1 MNMIQ
6 RMSRMASALL
16 AITLVSITLPGRAAA
31 AGTPSTSDLWDTS
44 QGTQITAMS
53 GMQSGFSSG
62 DMFGGAASTV
72 EPGNTIFADGK
83 PAGFTHYIEWRTV
96 APVIVTSFA
105 LFATGDGP
113 TFRNQREFDR
123 FVLKARSPGSPT
135 FDLVLYDYTPTH
147 PYTFLDAPSLLL
159 LSTEITA
166 VTAQEFRAE
175 FVQSTAL
182 SPYNGPRIVELDA
195 FGSVVSPPPAA
206 PKDFLAVDGLLAT
219 PRISHSS
226 TLLADGRVLLSGG
239 FTPVFPVAA
248 LVDIFDPAANALSAG
263 GSMLLPR
270 VNHTA
275 NLLPDGKVLIAG
287 GTITNNVITTLCEV
301 FDPATGQSTF
311 TGSMVLPRRGHLSV
325 SLPDGR
331 VVLLGG
337 GAPAAAREVQMYD
350 PATGTFTL
358 TGTMN
363 ALRSLFSATLLK
375 DGRIL
380 IAGGFVSNV
389 AQATAEIYDPATR
402 VSTYVGNM
410 SVPRAGH
417 GDALLADGRVLLT
430 GGRSTS
436 SVDAVASA
444 EIFDP
449 ATGTFTM
456 AGSMTT
462 PRTEHTTTALFDGK
476 VLVSGGISNLSTR
489 VTFKTAEVY
498 DPVSNQ
504 FSPVGEMSSPRT
516 SHRATLL
523 PSGQVLVSGGR
534 NNNVFPAPDMF
545 VRTAELYDAIL
556 TFRASEISA
565 VNNAIR
571 SLTNQVNQLQAQ
583 NAALNTQLTDANA
596 TIGSLQGQ
604 VSLLAASNV
613 ALTTTL
619 TQAQTDLANA
629 NLNIAMLTASNTMLQ
644 AELAT
649 ANSLIDSQQV
659 QISALTSN
667 VTALT
672 SQLQQCQADLAA
684 ALATNQALTNQ
695 VAVLTATNQQL
706 RAQLDASSQQVTR
719 LTQIF
724 RNEFGDPNFTLPGDT
739 LEAQLSYLVQAV
751 SESNHGQKQVIY
763 LILK

>member
-53 GMQSGFSSG
+53 GMQSGFSFG
-62 DMFGGAASTV
+62 DMFGGAASTA
-72 EPGNTIFADGK
+72 EPGNTVFTDGK
-83 PAGFTHYIEWRTV
+83 PAGFTHYIEWRT
-96 APVIVTSFA
+96 ATPVIVNSFA

-113 TFRNQREFDR
+113 AFLNEREFAR
-123 FVLKARSPGSPT
+123 FVLKAKSLGST
-135 FDLVLYDYTPTH
+135 NFDLVLYDYTPTH
-147 PYTFLDAPSLLL
+147 PYTFMDTASVLL
-159 LSTEITA
+159 LSNAIPA
-166 VTAQEFRAE
+166 VIAQEYRAE
-175 FVQSTAL
+175 FVQFMAGRG
-182 SPYNGPRIVELDA
+182 YDGPRIVELDA
-195 FGSVVSPPPAA
+195 FGSVVSEPPAA

-226 TLLADGRVLLSGG
+226 TLLADGRVLLTGG
-239 FTPVFPVAA
+239 FA
-248 LVDIFDPAANALSAG
+248 LNSPFVTQVDIYDPQSNALLPG
-263 GSMLLPR
+263 GAFQIPRLGYTADLLP
-270 VNHTA
+270 N
-275 NLLPDGKVLIAG
+275 GKVLIAG
-287 GTITNNVITTLCEV
+287 GVITNNLSTELAEL
-301 FDPATGQSTF
+301 FDPATGQSTM
-311 TGSMVLPRRGHLSV
+311 TGNLVLARRVHLSV

-331 VVLLGG
+331 VVILGG
-337 GAPAAAREVQMYD
+337 YTPPKFLREVEVYD
-350 PATGTFTL
+350 PATGTFAL
-358 TGTMN
+358 AGFMN
-363 ALRSLFSATLLK
+363 VPRITFSATLLK

-380 IAGGFVSNV
+380 VAGGNVSNV
-389 AQATAEIYDPATR
+389 PQTSAEIYDPSTG

-410 SVPRAGH
+410 NFPRIGH
-417 GDALLADGRVLLT
+417 GAALLADGRVLLV
-430 GGRSTS
+430 GGRTGIS
-436 SVDAVASA
+436 SDVVGSA

-456 AGSMTT
+456 AGSMSK
-462 PRTEHTTTALFDGK
+462 PRAEHTTTTLFDGK
-476 VLVSGGISNLSTR
+476 VLVTGGISSLISRETLR
-489 VTFKTAEVY
+489 TAEVY
-498 DPVSNQ
+498 DPASNQ
-504 FSPVGEMSSPRT
+504 FTPVGEMSSPRAM
-516 SHRATLL
+516 HRATLL
-523 PSGQVLVSGGR
+523 PNGQVLISGGR
-534 NNNVFPAPDMF
+534 VYTPPSYL
-545 VRTAELYDAIL
+545 RTAELYDAIL

-571 SLTNQVNQLQAQ
+571 SLTDQVNQLQTQ
-583 NAALNTQLTDANA
+583 NTALNTQLTDANA

-604 VSLLAASNV
+604 VSLLTASNV

-619 TQAQTDLANA
+619 TQVQTDLANA
-629 NLNIAMLTASNTMLQ
+629 NLNIALLTASNTMLQ

-649 ANSLIDSQQV
+649 ADSLIDSQQV

-672 SQLQQCQADLAA
+672 SQLQQCRADLAA

-706 RAQLDASSQQVTR
+706 RAQLDASSQQVTN

-724 RNEFGDPNFTLPGDT
+724 ANEFADPNFTLPGET
-739 LEAQLSYLVQAV
+739 LEAQLSHLVQAV
-751 SESNHGQKQVIY
+751 SESNHGQKQVLY